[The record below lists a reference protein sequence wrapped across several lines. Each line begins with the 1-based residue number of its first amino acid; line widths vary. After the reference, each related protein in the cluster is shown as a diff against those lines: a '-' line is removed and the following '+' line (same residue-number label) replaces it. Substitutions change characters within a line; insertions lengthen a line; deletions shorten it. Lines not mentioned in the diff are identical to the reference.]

1 MASSSLRRTKFP
13 GNGHRFEKLS
23 EQSSRDFRLSA
34 VDQQTVGSLC
44 DEYPYEGQ
52 TIYRGAIQYREEAEL
67 GGGRQIELKFEF
79 RDQSSL
85 FILESDV
92 DIPSIDSVIS
102 KLNTLSPSE
111 FIIYRSLTV
120 HRERLWTFLQEAD
133 QLVEVTLFNENGKQF
148 ELGDAELEVAETIRE
163 YPIESATMAFEYA
176 GEHIVTRYTD
186 GKLSIRSENPDARE
200 YIIQLFE
207 RDVLKTEGESEL

>member
-1 MASSSLRRTKFP
+1 MASSSLRRTKIP

-23 EQSSRDFRLSA
+23 KRSSDGFTLTS
-34 VDQQTVGSLC
+34 VDQQTVRSLC
-44 DEYPYEGQ
+44 DRYPFSGQ
-52 TIYRGAIQYREEAEL
+52 TIYRGTIQYREEAEL
-67 GGGRQIELKFEF
+67 GGGREIEIQFEF

-92 DIPSIDSVIS
+92 DIPSVESIIS
-102 KLNTLSPSE
+102 RLNALSPNE

-133 QLVEVTLFNENGKQF
+133 QLIEVTLIDEHGEKVDSGELDLNHPENIQQH
-148 ELGDAELEVAETIRE
+148 
-163 YPIESATMAFEYA
+163 PIESATIAFDYG
-176 GEHIVTRYTD
+176 GEQIVTRYTD
-186 GKLSIRSENPDARE
+186 GTLSIHSDNPEARE

-207 RDVLKTEGESEL
+207 RDVLGVEG

>member
-1 MASSSLRRTKFP
+1 MASSSLRRTKIP

-23 EQSSRDFRLSA
+23 ERSSDDFTLTS
-34 VDQQTVGSLC
+34 VDQQTVRSLC
-44 DEYPYEGQ
+44 DRYPFDGQ
-52 TIYRGAIQYREEAEL
+52 TIYRGTIQYREEAEL
-67 GGGRQIELKFEF
+67 GGGREIELQFEF

-92 DIPSIDSVIS
+92 DIPSIESIIS
-102 KLNTLSPSE
+102 RLNALSPNE

-133 QLVEVTLFNENGKQF
+133 QLIEATLINKHGEKMDFGELDLKHPENIQQH
-148 ELGDAELEVAETIRE
+148 
-163 YPIESATMAFEYA
+163 PIESATIAFEYA
-176 GEHIVTRYTD
+176 DEQIVTRYTD
-186 GKLSIRSENPDARE
+186 GTLSIHSDNPEARE

-207 RDVLKTEGESEL
+207 RDVLEAEG